1 MLLRMRRNKR
11 MTSHGVVARSLVAVL
26 ALRLI
31 VVAATSATA
40 AADPVTVEEQE
51 CTADGT
57 CASTVPSPRGG
68 GGESSTEKEERD
80 DQAPPHDDPYCA
92 LYLAESTIPGA
103 GMGIFT
109 FEEKRKGETISRGDL
124 CIPFIDMYWYVTV

>member
-1 MLLRMRRNKR
+1 MLLLMRRNKR
-11 MTSHGVVARSLVAVL
+11 MTSHGVVTRSLVAVL
-26 ALRLI
+26 ALRFI
-31 VVAATSATA
+31 VVAATTATA
-40 AADPVTVEEQE
+40 AADPATVEEQE

-57 CASTVPSPRGG
+57 CTSSSIPLPPRGG
-68 GGESSTEKEERD
+68 GGEPSAEKEERD
-80 DQAPPHDDPYCA
+80 DQAQPHDEPYCA

-124 CIPFIDMYWYVTV
+124 CIPFIDMYWYV